1 MTGLYLCSSCFLL
14 IFLTIL
20 LVRICYYI
28 DWSQSKRYAIFF
40 IGIVQIYILL
50 DALFVCCFL
59 DSSIHTFV
67 FRCIAVLFYL
77 TYVLVPYFWHLFMQ
91 SYIGITCGKLRQNLE
106 AIPLLFLLCLILV
119 SVPTGIIWS
128 FSPDGTYIRGP
139 LFSIF
144 AVFNLFYYV
153 FAFVQTFCF
162 LFHKDTGKFR
172 YILKSSIFSAVPLI
186 GILVNT
192 YVIPLYGVYPF
203 QPYCLVVSSL
213 LSYLFMVEHQKN
225 QTESAHREELSSAL
239 KLEQEAS
246 RKAIAAGKVKNAF
259 LANMSHDIR
268 TPMNAIIGFS
278 NIIAR
283 HPEDEEMVRNA
294 ISKIQASGDILLRII
309 NDVLDLS
316 RIESGKIDLEES
328 ITDLNQMEQ
337 RMEMMLEY
345 SLQKGKIHFHYINHM
360 KNPYVW
366 CDATK
371 LQRVLLNV
379 LNNAI
384 KFTPE
389 NGSVTLLCEQS
400 PADSND
406 TASYLFSVKDTGIGM
421 DAEFQKHAFEA
432 FERERTSTES
442 KTEGTGL
449 GLAIVKR
456 LVDMMNGNISIN
468 SKPGHGTEIRIIIPL
483 KIAHERPVSSDVPD
497 TADRRDLHGLRTL
510 LVEDNALNAEIAM
523 ELLKRMGVQ
532 VDWVSDGSSC
542 LERLQNAPNRDYH
555 FILMDI
561 QMPKLNGY
569 DTTRRIREL
578 PDPTLSRIPVIAMT
592 ANAFEEDRKQTL
604 AAGMNGFIPKPLDIN
619 QVQRV
624 IQDVLFSH

>member
-1 MTGLYLCSSCFLL
+1 MIGLYLSSSCFLL

-20 LVRICYYI
+20 LVRIYYYI

-67 FRCIAVLFYL
+67 FQCIAVLFYL
-77 TYVLVPYFWHLFMQ
+77 IYVLVPYFWHLFMQ
-91 SYIGITCGKLRQNLE
+91 SYIGITCSRFRQILE
-106 AIPLLFLLCLILV
+106 AVPLLFLLCLILV

-128 FSPDGTYIRGP
+128 FTSDGTYIRGP

-144 AVFNLFYYV
+144 VVFNLFYYV

-162 LFHKDTGKFR
+162 LLSKDTGKFR

-203 QPYCLVVSSL
+203 QPYCLVISSL

-278 NIIAR
+278 NIIAK
-283 HPEDEEMVRNA
+283 HPEDEEIVRNA
-294 ISKIQASGDILLRII
+294 IGKIQASGDILLRII

-337 RMEMMLEY
+337 HMEMMLEY
-345 SLQKGKIHFHYINHM
+345 SLQKGKIHFQCVNHM

-389 NGSVTLLCEQS
+389 NGSVTLLYEQGS
-400 PADSND
+400 VDSND
-406 TASYLFSVKDTGIGM
+406 TAFYTFSVKDTGIGM
-421 DAEFQKHAFEA
+421 DEEFQKHAFEA

-456 LVDMMNGNISIN
+456 LVDMMKGNISIN
-468 SKPGHGTEIRIIIPL
+468 SKPEHGTEIRMTIPL
-483 KIAHERPVSSDVPD
+483 KIAHAHPVSSDSPD
-497 TADRRDLHGLRTL
+497 ISGQINLHGLRVL

-523 ELLKRMGVQ
+523 ELLKNMELQ
-532 VDWVSDGSSC
+532 VDWVPDGSAC
-542 LERLQNAPNRDYH
+542 LEDLRKAGNDII
-555 FILMDI
+555 IL
-561 QMPKLNGY
+561 
-569 DTTRRIREL
+569 
-578 PDPTLSRIPVIAMT
+578 S
-592 ANAFEEDRKQTL
+592 
-604 AAGMNGFIPKPLDIN
+604 
-619 QVQRV
+619 
-624 IQDVLFSH
+624 

>member
-1 MTGLYLCSSCFLL
+1 MTGLYLSSSCFLL
-14 IFLTIL
+14 ILLTIL

-59 DSSIHTFV
+59 NSSIHTF
-67 FRCIAVLFYL
+67 FFQCIAVLFYL
-77 TYVLVPYFWHLFMQ
+77 TYALVPYFWHLFMQ

-106 AIPLLFLLCLILV
+106 TIPLLFLLCLILV

-128 FSPDGTYIRGP
+128 FTPDGTYIRGP

-162 LFHKDTGKFR
+162 LLRKDTGKFR
-172 YILKSSIFSAVPLI
+172 YILKSSAFSAVPLI

-203 QPYCLVVSSL
+203 QPYCLVISSL

-239 KLEQEAS
+239 KQEQEAS

-283 HPEDEEMVRNA
+283 HPEDEELVRNA
-294 ISKIQASGDILLRII
+294 IGKIQASGDILLKII

-316 RIESGKIDLEES
+316 RIESGKIELEES
-328 ITDLNQMEQ
+328 VTDLNTMEEHL
-337 RMEMMLEY
+337 EMMLEY
-345 SLQKGKIHFHYINHM
+345 SLQKGKIHFQYINHL
-360 KNPYVW
+360 KNPCVW

-371 LQRVLLNV
+371 LQQILLNV

-389 NGSVTLLCEQS
+389 NGSVTLLCEQGS
-400 PADSND
+400 VDSND
-406 TASYLFSVKDTGIGM
+406 TASYTFSVKDTGIGM
-421 DAEFQKHAFEA
+421 DEEFQKHAFEA

-456 LVDMMNGNISIN
+456 LVDMMNGNISID
-468 SKPGHGTEIRIIIPL
+468 SEPGRGTEIRITTPL
-483 KIAHERPVSSDVPD
+483 KIAHELPVSPD
-497 TADRRDLHGLRTL
+497 SPISETPADFHGIRTL

-523 ELLKRMGVQ
+523 ELLKTMGLE
-532 VDWVSDGSSC
+532 VDWVPDGSAC
-542 LERLQNAPNRDYH
+542 MDQLEKTEDGYYS

-569 DTTRRIREL
+569 DTTRRIRTL
-578 PDPTLSRIPVIAMT
+578 PDPVKSRIPVIAMT
-592 ANAFEEDRKQTL
+592 ANAFDEDRKQAL
-604 AAGMNGFIPKPLDIN
+604 ASGMNGFIPKPLDMK
-619 QVQRV
+619 QAQKV
-624 IQDVLFSH
+624 IQDILSSH